1 MKTVIIA
8 ATVAFAVATA
18 ALVNIGFDDLEQG
31 PEERALAQQER
42 LERAL
47 DQERDRWRRTVSQ
60 NTAE

>member
-8 ATVAFAVATA
+8 ATVACAVATA
-18 ALVNIGFDDLEQG
+18 ALVNIGLDDLEQG